1 MSLIVG
7 FYEAY
12 LSVSPRRACLS
23 RFANSLS
30 PRNVECFVCRCHLY
44 KCLGVGYAAGS
55 GRRVNSAHTTLA
67 VQERPDRLRFLWRF
81 LFVGLVIFTVYAVG
95 VMYWAQYQ
103 TESFCEDQVVTAGPY
118 EGIAASAVALGF
130 RVRSGSTRDPTT
142 GLILI
147 HRETPF
153 GTSYCDVQYIDGMV
167 VTRSA
172 GWF

>member
-1 MSLIVG
+1 MSFTVG
-7 FYEAY
+7 FCGAH
-12 LSVSPRRACLS
+12 LSVSRGRTRLS
-23 RFANSLS
+23 RLANSLS
-30 PRNVECFVCRCHLY
+30 PRKVVCFACRCHLY
-44 KCLGVGYAAGS
+44 KRLAVGYAAAI
-55 GRRVNSAHTTLA
+55 GRRVNSARTILA

-81 LFVGLVIFTVYAVG
+81 VFVGLVIFTLYAVG

-118 EGIAASAVALGF
+118 EGIAASAVAFGF
-130 RVRSGSTRDPTT
+130 RVRSGSTRDPST

-153 GTSYCDVQYIDGMV
+153 GTSYCDVQYIAGMV
-167 VTRSA
+167 VARSA